1 MAFNENLANG
11 ASEEEKN
18 RATQLSKDIPE
29 NEDEKVNQPLSND
42 VQKLNIRRSSS
53 PATNSGQSANKGA
66 FKSGNATSN
75 DNPQIDMTPVKITPN
90 GLDARLERLIDIVA
104 DYLKKSPEEVK
115 RIKENALK
123 NPQTI
128 QSEYMNIYSKQIVP
142 LKESRHTSIESAKAE
157 NPDKIVFLHV
167 RDDRSVLKCISKEKA
182 GANVIYDGLIVETVS
197 YNRTPFPPANE
208 LFKEQPK
215 VEVISEEESNAAF
228 SQQQSSK
235 MKM

>member
-11 ASEEEKN
+11 ASEEEKK

-29 NEDEKVNQPLSND
+29 SEDEKVNTPSSNEA
-42 VQKLNIRRSSS
+42 QKLNIRRTSS
-53 PATNSGQSANKGA
+53 PTANAGQPVNKGA
-66 FKSGNATSN
+66 FKAGNATSN
-75 DNPQIDMTPVKITPN
+75 DNPQLDMTPVKITPN

-123 NPQTI
+123 NPQNI
-128 QSEYMNIYSKQIVP
+128 HSEYMTIYSKQIVP

-157 NPDKIVFLHV
+157 NPDKIVFLYV
-167 RDDRSVLKCISKEKA
+167 RDDRSVLKCIPKEKA
-182 GANVIYDGLIVETVS
+182 GANVIYDGLIVETVG
-197 YNRTPFPPANE
+197 YNRTPFPAANE
-208 LFKEQPK
+208 LFKEEPK

-228 SQQQSSK
+228 SQQQASK

>member
-11 ASEEEKN
+11 ASEEEKK

-29 NEDEKVNQPLSND
+29 IEDEKVNTPPSNEA
-42 VQKLNIRRSSS
+42 QKLNIRRSSS
-53 PATNSGQSANKGA
+53 PAANAGQSANKGA
-66 FKSGNATSN
+66 FKAGNATSN
-75 DNPQIDMTPVKITPN
+75 DNPHLDMTPVKITPN

-115 RIKENALK
+115 RIKDNALK
-123 NPQTI
+123 NPQSI
-128 QSEYMNIYSKQIVP
+128 QSEYMTIYSKQIVP

-157 NPDKIVFLHV
+157 NPDKIVFLYV
-167 RDDRSVLKCISKEKA
+167 RDDRSVLKCIPKEKA
-182 GANVIYDGLIVETVS
+182 GANVIYDGLIVETVG
-197 YNRTPFPPANE
+197 YNRTPFPAANE
-208 LFKEQPK
+208 LFKEEPK

-228 SQQQSSK
+228 SQQQTSK